1 MQEKQVKVNTATG
14 AYRFNQKG
22 QLIETITAP
31 FVNVD
36 ASTRE
41 DLEALYDP
49 LHEHISTAF
58 TYEGSKVTGLSADYV
73 NAIQNF
79 LLMDNAWYLT
89 DLEDPSKD
97 IKEGQPAATCSCEDG
112 RRCPETANGAPESA
126 GTPPA
131 EAQQA
136 ENDQLAAFIPDDAQ
150 RGILTELEETAK
162 RLQRITPDSA
172 DKWNT
177 TLQRQLHAV
186 MFFSTDNVNDAC
198 AEARARIEKLKAAA
212 KAAGIPEVVID
223 LNATAVNN
231 PVGEEEIEEED

>member
-79 LLMDNAWYLT
+79 LLVDNAWYLT

-112 RRCPETANGAPESA
+112 CRCPETANGAPESA

-186 MFFSTDNVNDAC
+186 MFFSTDNFNDAC

-212 KAAGIPEVVID
+212 QAAGIPEVVID

>member
-1 MQEKQVKVNTATG
+1 MQEKQVKVNTAIG

-22 QLIETITAP
+22 QPIETITAP

-36 ASTRE
+36 AGNRE
-41 DLEALYDP
+41 GLEALYDP

-58 TYEGSKVTGLSADYV
+58 TYEGSRITGLSADYV

-79 LLMDNAWYLT
+79 LLVENAWYLT

-97 IKEGQPAATCSCEDG
+97 IKEDQPAATCSCEDG
-112 RRCPETANGAPESA
+112 CHCPDAANGAPESN
-126 GTPPA
+126 GTPTA
-131 EAQQA
+131 EAEKA
-136 ENDQLAAFIPDDAQ
+136 ETEQIAAFIPDDAQ
-150 RGILTELEETAK
+150 RGIRMELEETAK
-162 RLQRITPDSA
+162 RLQRITPDAA

-198 AEARARIEKLKAAA
+198 AQAKARIEKLKAAA
-212 KAAGIPEVVID
+212 KAAGIPDVVID

>member
-79 LLMDNAWYLT
+79 LLVDNAWYLT

-97 IKEGQPAATCSCEDG
+97 IKEGQPAAPCSCEDG
-112 RRCPETANGAPESA
+112 CRCPETANGAPESA

-212 KAAGIPEVVID
+212 QAAGIPEVVID

>member
-79 LLMDNAWYLT
+79 LLVDNAWYLT

-97 IKEGQPAATCSCEDG
+97 IKEGQHAATCSCEDG
-112 RRCPETANGAPESA
+112 CRCPETANGAPESA

-212 KAAGIPEVVID
+212 QAAGIPEVVID

>member
-79 LLMDNAWYLT
+79 LLVDNAWYLT

-112 RRCPETANGAPESA
+112 CRCPETANGAPESA

-172 DKWNT
+172 DKWDT

-212 KAAGIPEVVID
+212 QAAGIPEVVID